1 MPAGISHLSHYFLV
15 NNYNAI
21 MNRSLWRGDEQIAMR
36 NTLSSNKSVDVAII
50 GGGFSGLWSAYH
62 LKQIQPSLNIA
73 IFEKNYVGFG
83 ASGRNGGWASAE
95 YPTSSSRLIK
105 EHGVQVYQ
113 NLRRSLI
120 ESIDEIGQIAKSNN
134 WQIEYAKGGSLV
146 FATNNAQLNRISQDL
161 DNEHNFLNT
170 VEAKQLLN
178 VNNIKGGLFTPHCAA
193 LNPFKL
199 TRALAKYLEDKG
211 VEIFENSKVDQISD
225 KKILVNGF
233 EIDCHISIRATEAFT
248 ARKWMKNQQIPIYSL
263 MVATEPLTS
272 EQLIQVGNLQRAT
285 FQEACH
291 LITYAQITGDNRLA
305 IGGRGVRYKLFS
317 RLSERSEVDNRM
329 HSALERRALRWFPQ
343 LDGIKFQYRWGGP
356 VALTRR
362 WQSYLNF
369 DQTSGRAAIGGYVG
383 DGVTLSY
390 LAAKTLAQK
399 INNIK
404 IADLPFVD
412 QKIGKWEPEP
422 IRYLAVNAGFKATV
436 AADFEERISNR
447 PSFIAKLVDPL
458 INR

>member
-1 MPAGISHLSHYFLV
+1 
-15 NNYNAI
+15 
-21 MNRSLWRGDEQIAMR
+21 MNRSLWRGDDQIGSR
-36 NTLSSNKSVDVAII
+36 KTLSSNKSFDVAII

-62 LKQIQPSLNIA
+62 LKQIQPSLSIA
-73 IFEKNYVGFG
+73 IFEKDYVGFG

-95 YPTSSSRLIK
+95 YPTSTTRLIK
-105 EHGVQVYQ
+105 EHGYQVYQ
-113 NLRRSLI
+113 NLRGCLI
-120 ESIDEIGQIAKSNN
+120 ESIDDIGQISKSNN

-146 FATNNAQLNRISQDL
+146 FATNNAQLSRISQEL
-161 DNEHNFLNT
+161 DNEHNLLNK
-170 VEAKQLLN
+170 VEAKQILN
-178 VNNIKGGLFTPHCAA
+178 VKNIKGGLFTPHCAA

-199 TRALAKYLEDKG
+199 TRALAKYLEDIG
-211 VEIFENSKVDQISD
+211 VEIFENSNVDQIAN
-225 KKILVNGF
+225 KKISVNGF
-233 EIDCHISIRATEAFT
+233 EINCEISIRATEAYT
-248 ARKWMKNQQIPIYSL
+248 PRKWMKNQQIPIYSL

-272 EQLIQVGNLQRAT
+272 DQLIQVGNMQRAT

-317 RLSERSEVDNRM
+317 RLSERSEVDDRM

-343 LDGIKFQYRWGGP
+343 LEGINFQYRWGGP

-369 DQTSGRAAIGGYVG
+369 DQISGRAAIGGYVG
-383 DGVTLSY
+383 DGVTLSF
-390 LAAKTLAQK
+390 LAAKTLAEK
-399 INNIK
+399 INNMK
-404 IADLPFVD
+404 IIDLPFVE
-412 QKIGKWEPEP
+412 QEIGRWEPEP

-436 AADFEERISNR
+436 AADFEERFSNR
-447 PSFIAKLVDPL
+447 PSLIANFVDPL